1 MAILKIESQFGNDII
16 KSIIPKELIDNGVVI
31 AGGFPLAVFI
41 ESRKTIEEFHKTEFL
56 KMIKNNFKNLKYGDV
71 DLWLIEDSEKT
82 EKYILLDELSKLK
95 NGQILK
101 VDKTKDLDDA
111 LFNCIKSSKY
121 ASTFHIPTKR
131 GNHYAAFKLQ
141 VMKKKVK
148 SVINAIEDFDLNICK
163 IAWSNNIFYVDES
176 VITDYKN
183 QTLSPSDSLKLN
195 TNSSKEGLAY
205 NSLRYLKYCNRY
217 SLEPAKELYDYIIH
231 SFLTCYNNT
240 VDELDRSKNGK
251 TIPTSVPLIPNVLPT
266 SNSHYIESGIN
277 LSTLAHDL
285 VSVRYLEQIVKF
297 KNSDKSFLTYLVNE
311 RNYKHILREYF
322 ENHKESNYETTSLNC
337 KDNSPTLVRE
347 GYVINPSTH
356 VSCGKIESISAE
368 IFNKQ

>member
-1 MAILKIESQFGNDII
+1 MAILKFENQFGNNTI

-31 AGGFPLAVFI
+31 AGGFPLAVFL
-41 ESRKTIEEFHKTEFL
+41 ESLKITQEFHKTEFL
-56 KMIKNNFKNLKYGDV
+56 KMIKNNFKQLKYGDI
-71 DLWLIEDSEKT
+71 DLWLIEDSEKS
-82 EKYILLDELSKLK
+82 EKYILIDELSRLK

-101 VDKTKDLDDA
+101 VDKTKDLDDS

-121 ASTFHIPTKR
+121 ASTFNIPTKR

-148 SVINAIEDFDLNICK
+148 SAINAIEDFDLNICK
-163 IAWSNNIFYVDES
+163 IAWSNDIFYVDES
-176 VITDYKN
+176 VITDYKD

-195 TNSSKEGLAY
+195 INSSKEGLAY

-217 SLEPAKELYDYIIH
+217 SLEPTKELYDYIIH
-231 SFLTCYNNT
+231 SFLTCYNNIA
-240 VDELDRSKNGK
+240 DEIDLAKSSRA
-251 TIPTSVPLIPNVLPT
+251 VPISTLLLPNVLPT
-266 SNSHYIESGIN
+266 SNSHYIEGGIN

-297 KNSDKSFLTYLVNE
+297 KNSDKSFLAYLVNE
-311 RNYKHILREYF
+311 KKYKHILSEYF
-322 ENHKESNYETTSLNC
+322 EKNKENNYETTSLNC
-337 KDNSPTLVRE
+337 EYNSPILVRE

-356 VSCGKIESISAE
+356 FSCGKIESISAE